1 MIKFLL
7 GVVVG
12 SVATASYLR
21 RQSRYTPSE
30 YLTGRV
36 DDLSAAVDNII
47 ADPEVKAGD
56 GTRSRAALVV

>member
-21 RQSRYTPSE
+21 QQSRYTPSE

-36 DDLSAAVDNII
+36 DELSSVDNIV
-47 ADPEVKAGD
+47 ADPEVNAGD
-56 GTRSRAALVV
+56 GSRRRAALVV